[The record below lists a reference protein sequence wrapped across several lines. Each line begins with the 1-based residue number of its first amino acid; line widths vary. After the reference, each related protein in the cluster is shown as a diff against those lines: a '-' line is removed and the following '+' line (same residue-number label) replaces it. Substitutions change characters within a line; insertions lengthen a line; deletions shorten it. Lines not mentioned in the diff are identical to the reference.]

1 MSPRTGT
8 PRTGTPRKGPFMRPA
23 AARLLLALA
32 LSACGSASGDADDDP
47 ELSPFIEGTLISG
60 RVLENSTACVVDALC
75 YLRIEFADTT
85 IVALYGTGERPAPQ
99 CEITAEVSD
108 AAFQVES
115 GDIVEVVVS
124 ACAFEGHYLQRI
136 GGDAGEARVKCVI
149 GRRFASDR
157 CSVAE
162 LLLVP

>member
-1 MSPRTGT
+1 MSPHMGT
-8 PRTGTPRKGPFMRPA
+8 PLKGSPRKEIPRKGPLMRPA

-32 LSACGSASGDADDDP
+32 LSACGSAGGDADDDA

-99 CEITAEVSD
+99 CEITSEVSD

-115 GDIVEVVVS
+115 GDIVDVVVS
-124 ACAFEGHYLQRI
+124 
-136 GGDAGEARVKCVI
+136 
-149 GRRFASDR
+149 
-157 CSVAE
+157 
-162 LLLVP
+162 VPSRQ